1 MKWEKASEI
10 AEKLKFELSYGCARL
25 EIVGSVKRHDKEEV
39 HDIEILCIANMNVP
53 RPEFGRPKVYKNMLE
68 KIIAYMQYK
77 EFISQPVK
85 DGDKYKQMGIL
96 GTGESPFYLDLFI
109 VQPET
114 WGIQNVIR
122 TGPSEFSH
130 RFVTNKAFGGLL
142 PDHLEYLRGET
153 KIRVI
158 GSMSVL
164 DLPEEKDAIA
174 LIGKGWIEPKNRRVF
189 AMTNVT

>member
-1 MKWEKASEI
+1 MKYEKALYF
-10 AEKLKFELSYGCARL
+10 AVKLQQALMSGGCLRS

-39 HDIEILCIANMNVP
+39 HDIEILCIANPNIP
-53 RPEFGRPKVYKNMLE
+53 RPEFGKPKVYKNMLE
-68 KIIAYMQYK
+68 KTLADMQYR
-77 EFISQPVK
+77 ELITWPVK

-130 RFVTNKAFGGLL
+130 RFVTNKRFGGLL
-142 PDHLEYLRGET
+142 PDHLEYLKGET
-153 KIRVI
+153 KIKDI
-158 GSMSVL
+158 NSSGLWL

-174 LIGKGWIEPKNRRVF
+174 LLGLGWIEPKDRRNYV
-189 AMTNVT
+189 